1 MKRKQGALKYEQQCL
16 LTVNPRRFTKVTATL
31 PIQLFSHDFS
41 PLQPGILFQQ
51 YFGWRWGGEG

>member
-51 YFGWRWGGEG
+51 YFGWR